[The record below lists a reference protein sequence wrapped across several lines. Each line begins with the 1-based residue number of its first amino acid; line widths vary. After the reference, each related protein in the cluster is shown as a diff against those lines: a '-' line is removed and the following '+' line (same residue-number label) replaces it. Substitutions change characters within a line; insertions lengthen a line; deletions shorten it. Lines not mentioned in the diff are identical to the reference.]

1 MIINEQTKIS
11 EIIKSNEQAIEI
23 IARINSNFKKLKN
36 PVLRK
41 LLAPRVNVKQ
51 AAKIG
56 GVTSS
61 EMLES
66 LTQIGFQIE
75 NYTSEE
81 NINTLENKLEID
93 MNHLEKI
100 TLDVRPILNSGVDPF
115 KKIMEQLKEMNDKQA
130 LIIINTFEPIPL
142 LNILKD
148 KGYSYQTTRPT
159 DQEVHTLLYKT
170 SEGKPEEAKKEKPT
184 KDWSFDQVE
193 EAYKGKMAELDVREL
208 EMPMPMVSILEA
220 VENIDSEHALFVHHK
235 KLPQYLIPELE
246 NRDFSF
252 VSKEIDESNIKL
264 IIFKS

>member
-1 MIINEQTKIS
+1 MIINEQTRIS

-23 IARINSNFKKLKN
+23 IARINSNFNKLKN

-56 GVTSS
+56 GVSS
-61 EMLES
+61 DEMLEA
-66 LTQIGFQIE
+66 LHKIGFQIA
-75 NYTSEE
+75 NHQSEE
-81 NINTLENKLEID
+81 TLNTPEIKKQID
-93 MNHLEKI
+93 MNHLETV
-100 TLDVRPILNSGVDPF
+100 TLDVRPILNSGKDPF
-115 KKIMEQLKEMNDKQA
+115 NKIMAQLKTMNEKQA
-130 LIIINTFEPIPL
+130 LLIINTFEPIPL

-148 KGYSYQTTRPT
+148 KGYIYETSRPNE
-159 DQEVHTLLYKT
+159 QEVHTLLYKT
-170 SEGKPEEAKKEKPT
+170 LEENLEERKISKPS
-184 KDWSFDQVE
+184 KDWTFEQVE
-193 EAYKGKMAELDVREL
+193 EAYKSKMVELDVREL

-220 VENIDSEHALFVHHK
+220 VENINAEHALFVHHK

-252 VSKEIDESNIKL
+252 VSKEIDSANIKL

>member
-11 EIIKSNEQAIEI
+11 EIIKSNEEAIEV
-23 IARINSNFKKLKN
+23 IAKINSNFKKLKN

-56 GVTSS
+56 GVSS
-61 EMLES
+61 NEMLKALGE
-66 LTQIGFQIE
+66 IGFQIDNQSSAE
-75 NYTSEE
+75 S
-81 NINTLENKLEID
+81 INTPEIKKRII

-100 TLDVRPILNSGVDPF
+100 TLDVRPILNSGEDPF
-115 KKIMEQLKEMNDKQA
+115 NKIMEHLKKMTDQQA
-130 LIIINTFEPIPL
+130 LLIINTFEPIPL

-148 KGYSYQTTRPT
+148 KGYTYETTRPSE
-159 DQEVHTLLYKT
+159 QEVHTLLIKT
-170 SEGKPEEAKKEKPT
+170 SEGKQEETKEEKPT
-184 KDWSFDQVE
+184 ENWSFDQVE
-193 EAYKGKMAELDVREL
+193 ESYKGKMAELDVRDL

-220 VENIDSEHALFVHHK
+220 IENIDTEHALYVHHK

-252 VSKEIDESNIKL
+252 VSKEIDDSNIKL